1 MSKEEIAW
9 CVEGVVNSL
18 IVLEFEARVKGDE
31 FVEVNRYPDVDSPI
45 CHAKGFLLFSL
56 EYLVLLKFKSLPQ
69 SKPRKKKKRID
80 AYSQEGLEPKFKMI
94 CHVYETVM
102 YLHFTL

>member
-69 SKPRKKKKRID
+69 SKPRKKKRID

>member
-69 SKPRKKKKRID
+69 SKPRKKKKNRCILTGGSRAKVQND
-80 AYSQEGLEPKFKMI
+80 LPCI
-94 CHVYETVM
+94 
-102 YLHFTL
+102 